1 MFRHPKRE
9 ALPLHGIE
17 DHDLRPLH
25 CGSARLLVKAAT
37 LVTAFI
43 SRLLVVADPRPL
55 QCGCV
60 RLLLETAITIPPHLL
75 AAADPDPDPDL
86 VRAAI
91 ATVLD
96 PPSVAEVPLLPQ
108 SRRWRT

>member
-1 MFRHPKRE
+1 MLRHPKRE

-17 DHDLRPLH
+17 DHDLRPLYCPLY
-25 CGSARLLVKAAT
+25 CGSARLHLRAD
-37 LVTAFI
+37 TAFI

-60 RLLLETAITIPPHLL
+60 RLLLETTITILPQLP
-75 AAADPDPDPDL
+75 AAADPDPDL
-86 VRAAI
+86 IRAAI
-91 ATVLD
+91 ATILD